1 MDFSFAIHLS
11 VRLLKQLCYLQL
23 LAITGK
29 VSMNIYVQVLEGTSV
44 FIWLGCIAR
53 RGIAGSCV
61 NSA

>member
-44 FIWLGCIAR
+44 SFGLG
-53 RGIAGSCV
+53 V
-61 NSA
+61 